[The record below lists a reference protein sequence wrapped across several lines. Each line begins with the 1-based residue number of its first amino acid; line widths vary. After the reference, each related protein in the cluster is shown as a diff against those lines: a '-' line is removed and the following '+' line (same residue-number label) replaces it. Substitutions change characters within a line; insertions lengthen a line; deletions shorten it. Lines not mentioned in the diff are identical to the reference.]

1 MGIQTSLDRANTR
14 ATTALMQNKY
24 NVAIY
29 MLRARRG
36 CTIVLYHEY
45 LLNPAI
51 HFASLQKPISS
62 ARAYVHKYHA
72 KISIRSC
79 IEVGLVEPRTPS
91 LHPRRLIERM
101 GYEGSI
107 YSTNFKY
114 FGQFMLCLDNV
125 GHLRFA
131 STHPLPNPSAE

>member
-1 MGIQTSLDRANTR
+1 MIMGIQTSLDRANTR

-51 HFASLQKPISS
+51 HFASLQKPIFS
-62 ARAYVHKYHA
+62 ARAY
-72 KISIRSC
+72 INITQRFRSC
-79 IEVGLVEPRTPS
+79 FEVGLVEPRTPS
-91 LHPRRLIERM
+91 PHPRRLIERM

-131 STHPLPNPSAE
+131 SSRPLPNPSAE